1 MKQKSKSILIISIVA
16 FSLIFGMFGCQTA
29 DKTVNETK
37 PVENKVPEKK
47 GEEMLNSLIKNG
59 NFVQNTAYWT
69 FGANVGSAGGAA
81 TATVEDGV
89 LRIDIGSPGSA
100 TYAIQLIQAPIEI
113 IYGLRYRVSFDAKAS
128 EDSAIEVK
136 VGGVENRGWADYTK
150 GESIGGTIVYLTTQM
165 ENHSIEFGMEE
176 MTDPKARLEFQLGN
190 ISTSSIWLDN
200 IKVEVIGKNTGKS
213 VDPTLWVPNPNKI
226 IIPKIKNRGAKL
238 PFIQYEAE
246 NAATNGVILGPN
258 RKFKEIP
265 NEASNKMAVNL
276 DSTDDYVEFTLKEK
290 TNSLVIRYCI
300 PDSNGGKGLTYPLSL
315 YVNGTYKQDIIL
327 TSEYAWVYG
336 RYPWSNNPELKYPR
350 YFFDEVNILLPEI
363 PAGSKLK
370 LQRDSK
376 EKIDFCIIDLIDT
389 EVVGDPLT
397 MPENFLSIT
406 DFGAVP
412 DDGKDDNDAFNA
424 CLKSAIEQKKG
435 VWMPAGVF
443 NFSSSQRYI
452 GNVVLRGAGMWH
464 TVMKVDGNTFWGNG
478 NSFEMHDFA
487 IYGNTK
493 FRIDT
498 IAEDGFRGGAGR
510 GSLIENIWFNHLK
523 VGVWSE
529 SNTDG
534 LIIRNCRFRNLMAD
548 GINFCLGTKNSIVEN
563 CHFRGT
569 GDDAIAMWSAT
580 YNGNLL
586 PSENDT
592 ARFNT
597 IQCPWLANGIAI
609 YGGRNHTVEDNV
621 IYDTIVNGAGINI
634 NTNYNPVPFSGFITV
649 QKNTLIRCGSYTD
662 KYKSPTKGA
671 ICICT
676 SGSRGIEADLTMK
689 DIEIYDASYD
699 AITFEGTN
707 RVLNAKFENIL
718 INGAGK
724 WGIRAAGK
732 SAGLASFTN
741 VKIQNAVSGPVTVD
755 SKTFTIEKKEGN
767 VGW

>member
-1 MKQKSKSILIISIVA
+1 MKLFLIT
-16 FSLIFGMFGCQTA
+16 LIAAVLLTFGTFDCPA
-29 DKTVNETK
+29 
-37 PVENKVPEKK
+37 VESAA
-47 GEEMLNSLIKNG
+47 NSLIKNG
-59 NFVQNTAYWT
+59 NFAQNMDYWS
-69 FGANVGSAGGAA
+69 FAANVANAGGVA
-81 TATVEDGV
+81 TASVEDGV
-89 LRIDIGSPGSA
+89 LRIDIESPGSA
-100 TYAIQLIQAPIEI
+100 THAIQLIQAPIEI
-113 IYGLRYRVSFDAKAS
+113 RNGLRYKVSFDAKAS
-128 EDSAIEVK
+128 EDVAIEVK
-136 VGGVENRGWADYTK
+136 VGGVENRNWADYTN
-150 GESIGGTIVYLTTQM
+150 GESAGGTIVYLTKQM
-165 ENHSIEFGMEE
+165 ENQSFEFGMEQIS
-176 MTDPKARLEFQLGN
+176 DPNARLEFQLGS
-190 ISTSSIWLDN
+190 ISASSIWIDN
-200 IKVEVIGKNTGKS
+200 VKVEAIGKNTVKS
-213 VDPTLWVPNPNKI
+213 VDPTIWVPNLNKI
-226 IIPKIKNRGAKL
+226 IIPEIKNRGAKL

-246 NAATNGVILGPN
+246 NAATNGVVLGPT
-258 RKFKEIP
+258 RKFGEIP

-276 DSTDDYVEFTLKEK
+276 DSTGDYVEFTLKEK
-290 TNSLVIRYCI
+290 TNSLVVRYSI
-300 PDSNGGKGLTYPLSL
+300 PDSNDGKGLTYPLSL
-315 YVNGTYKQDIIL
+315 YVNGTYKQNIIL

-336 RYPWSNNPELKYPR
+336 KYPWSNNPELKEPR
-350 YFFDEVNILLPEI
+350 YFFDEVSILLPEI

-389 EVVGDPLT
+389 EVVGTPLT

-412 DDGKDDNDAFNA
+412 DDGKDDSNAFDA
-424 CLKSAIEQKKG
+424 CLKAAIEQKKG
-435 VWMPAGVF
+435 VWIPAGVF
-443 NFSSSQRYI
+443 NFSSGQRHI

-464 TVMKVDGNTFWGNG
+464 TVMKVDGNMFWGNG
-478 NSFEMHDFA
+478 NNFEMHDFA

-493 FRIDT
+493 FRVDT

-529 SNTDG
+529 NNTDG
-534 LIIRNCRFRNLMAD
+534 LIVRNCRFRNLMAD

-586 PSENDT
+586 PSENNT

-621 IYDTIVNGAGINI
+621 VYDTVVNGAGINI
-634 NTNYNPVPFSGFITV
+634 NTNYNPVPFSGFITA
-649 QKNTLIRCGSYTD
+649 QRNTLIRCGSYTD
-662 KYKSPTKGA
+662 KFKSPMKGA
-671 ICICT
+671 IFICT
-676 SGSRGIEADLTMK
+676 SGARGIEAALTIK

-699 AITFEGTN
+699 GIAFEGKN

-724 WGIRAAGK
+724 WGIRTTGK
-732 SAGLASFTN
+732 SVGSASFTN
-741 VKIQNAVSGPVTVD
+741 VKIQNAVAGAVAAD
-755 SKTFTIEKKEGN
+755 SKMFTIEKKEGN

>member
-1 MKQKSKSILIISIVA
+1 MKFILIT
-16 FSLIFGMFGCQTA
+16 LIAAVLLTFGTFDCQA
-29 DKTVNETK
+29 
-37 PVENKVPEKK
+37 VESAA
-47 GEEMLNSLIKNG
+47 NSLIKNG
-59 NFVQNTAYWT
+59 NFAQNMDYWS
-69 FGANVGSAGGAA
+69 FAANVANAGGAA
-81 TATVEDGV
+81 TASVEDGV
-89 LRIDIGSPGSA
+89 LRIDINNPGSA
-100 TYAIQLIQAPIEI
+100 THAIQLIQAPIEI

-128 EDSAIEVK
+128 KDIAIDVK
-136 VGGVENRGWADYTK
+136 VGGVENRGWADYTN
-150 GESIGGTIVYLTTQM
+150 GESIGGTIAYLSKQM
-165 ENHSIEFGMEE
+165 ENHSFEFGMEE
-176 MTDPKARLEFQLGN
+176 RTDPNARLEFQLG
-190 ISTSSIWLDN
+190 SVSPSSVWLDN
-200 IKVEVIGKNTGKS
+200 IKVEVIGRNTAKS
-213 VDPTLWVPNPNKI
+213 VDPNLWAPNPNKI
-226 IIPKIKNRGAKL
+226 IIPEIKNRGAKL

-246 NAATNGVILGPN
+246 NAATNGSILGPT
-258 RKFKEIP
+258 RKFREIP

-276 DSTDDYVEFTLKEK
+276 DSTGDYVEFTLKEK

-300 PDSNGGKGLTYPLSL
+300 PDSNDGKGLTYPLSL
-315 YVNGTYKQDIIL
+315 YVNGTYKRDIIL

-336 RYPWSNNPELKYPR
+336 RYPWSNNPELKEPR
-350 YFFDEVNILLPEI
+350 YFFDEVSILLPEI

-389 EVVGDPLT
+389 EVVGTPLT

-412 DDGKDDNDAFNA
+412 NDGKDDSDAFNA
-424 CLKSAIEQKKG
+424 CLKAAIEQKKG

-443 NFSSSQRYI
+443 NFSSGERHI
-452 GNVVLRGAGMWH
+452 GNVIIKGAGMWH
-464 TVMKVDGNTFWGNG
+464 TVMKVEGNTFWGNG

-498 IAEDGFRGGAGR
+498 IFEDGFRGGAGR

-529 SNTDG
+529 KNTDG

-569 GDDAIAMWSAT
+569 GDDAIAMWSAA

-586 PSENDT
+586 PSENNT

-597 IQCPWLANGIAI
+597 IQCPWFANGIAV

-634 NTNYNPVPFSGFITV
+634 SSDFSPIPFGGFITV
-649 QKNTLIRCGSYTD
+649 QRNTLIRCGSYVD

-671 ICICT
+671 ICIYT
-676 SGSRGIEADLTMK
+676 PGRHDLEADLTVK
-689 DIEIYDASYD
+689 DVEIYDATYD

-707 RVLNAKFENIL
+707 RVLNAKFENIF

-724 WGIRAAGK
+724 WGIRATGK
-732 SAGLASFTN
+732 SAGSASFTN
-741 VKIQNAVSGPVTVD
+741 VKIQNAVLGSVKAHPQ
-755 SKTFTIEKKEGN
+755 FTIEKKEGN